1 MKSVVIGGTAGV
13 GRELATELAAKGHS
27 LLITG
32 KDMQDVS
39 ACAMDLRLRYGVE
52 VQGIAVDA
60 SNSTVFIRE
69 LSIAAVNFGKIN
81 YLFLTIGASYNED
94 NGDLQI
100 EKVIELLN
108 SNFLAI
114 VMAEQ
119 IFRHYYVKS
128 EPTGV
133 FGFSSVAAIRGRN
146 KNVIYSASK
155 RALESY
161 FESLKLISQNTSF
174 SVQIYRLGFID
185 TYQAYGQKLLFP
197 KANPKK
203 VAKMIIS
210 RLDKKSKIF
219 YYPRYWRGI
228 AIVINLLPKQI
239 FKKLTS

>member
-13 GRELATELAAKGHS
+13 GREIATALAAEGHS

-32 KDMQDVS
+32 KDMEDVE
-39 ACAMDLRLRYGVE
+39 ACTMDLRLRYGVE

-60 SNSTVFIRE
+60 SNSTDFIRE
-69 LSIAAVNFGKIN
+69 LGIAAIDFGEIN
-81 YLFLTIGASYNED
+81 YLFLTIGASNNED

-100 EKVIELLN
+100 EKAIELLS

-119 IFRHYYVKS
+119 IFRPQYVKGES
-128 EPTGV
+128 TGV
-133 FGFSSVAAIRGRN
+133 IGFSSVAAIRGRN
-146 KNVIYSASK
+146 KNVIYAASK

-161 FESLKLISQNTSF
+161 FESLKLISQDTNF

-185 TYQAYGQKLLFP
+185 TYQAYGQRLPFP

-203 VAKMIIS
+203 VAKMIIDS
-210 RLDKKSKIF
+210 LNKKSKIS
-219 YYPRYWRGI
+219 YYPRYWRFLASLI
-228 AIVINLLPKQI
+228 KLLPVQSY
-239 FKKLTS
+239 KKMSS

>member
-13 GRELATELAAKGHS
+13 GREIATALAAKGHC

-32 KDMQDVS
+32 KDMEDVE
-39 ACAMDLRLRYGVE
+39 ACTMDLRLRYGVE
-52 VQGIAVDA
+52 VQGITVDA
-60 SNSTVFIRE
+60 SNSTDFIRE
-69 LSIAAVNFGKIN
+69 LGLAAIDFGEIN
-81 YLFLTIGASYNED
+81 YLFLTIGASNNED

-100 EKVIELLN
+100 EKAIELLS

-119 IFRHYYVKS
+119 IFRHQYVKS

-133 FGFSSVAAIRGRN
+133 IGFSSVAAIRGRN
-146 KNVIYSASK
+146 KNVIYAASK

-161 FESLKLISQNTSF
+161 FESLKLISQGANF

-185 TYQAYGQKLLFP
+185 TYQAYGQRLPFP

-203 VAKMIIS
+203 VAKMVVR
-210 RLDKKSKIF
+210 RLDAVSGIS
-219 YYPRYWRGI
+219 YYPRYWRFI
-228 AIVINLLPKQI
+228 AIVVKIAPLRI
-239 FKKLTS
+239 FKKINS